1 MAHEINNPLEAVGNL
16 LYLAK
21 LAGELSPPTRSYLEQ
36 AESQLERVSHIT
48 RQTLGF
54 YRESAGPAEV
64 SMSVIIDS
72 VLRLYDNKLKNKGI
86 TVERDF
92 DQAPPVHGL
101 AGELRQ
107 MVANLVSNAVDA
119 LPANGK
125 LAISVVRVSR
135 NGTTGVELKVK
146 DNGSG
151 VPPENL
157 ERIFE
162 PFFTTKADVGTGLG
176 LWVTRQLAEHH
187 GGTVEVES
195 NTSGSEPGS
204 LFTVFIPDASAAAS
218 ISSGAAS

>member
-1 MAHEINNPLEAVGNL
+1 
-16 LYLAK
+16 
-21 LAGELSPPTRSYLEQ
+21 
-36 AESQLERVSHIT
+36 
-48 RQTLGF
+48 
-54 YRESAGPAEV
+54 
-64 SMSVIIDS
+64 
-72 VLRLYDNKLKNKGI
+72 
-86 TVERDF
+86 
-92 DQAPPVHGL
+92 
-101 AGELRQ
+101 
-107 MVANLVSNAVDA
+107 

>member
-1 MAHEINNPLEAVGNL
+1 
-16 LYLAK
+16 
-21 LAGELSPPTRSYLEQ
+21 
-36 AESQLERVSHIT
+36 VS
-48 RQTLGF
+48 LPG
-54 YRESAGPAEV
+54 
-64 SMSVIIDS
+64 IIES

-92 DQAPPVHGL
+92 DQSPTVHGL

-125 LAISVVRVSR
+125 LAISVVRASR
-135 NGTTGVELKVK
+135 NASSGVELRVK

-151 VPPENL
+151 IPIENL

-195 NTSGSEPGS
+195 RTAGPEAGSV
-204 LFTVFIPDASAAAS
+204 FTVYIPDASAASTVA
-218 ISSGAAS
+218 